1 MGAFLEVALPAFL
14 LVFAGMAA
22 ARAGWIDEAG
32 AKGLNGFVYYLAMPA
47 ALFRA
52 ASEGALLQGF
62 DWRLMAAYFGPTLI
76 LLAAVEA
83 LGRRKPAEERALTG
97 MGACFSNNVFLGM
110 PVIVAH
116 MGSAAAGSMTVII
129 AGTTVLFIGLP
140 VLRIEMARGSGG
152 AVAAALG
159 RALANPLLVA
169 IALGTLWASVSWRL
183 PGPVSVAVD
192 LLAAASAP
200 AALAGLGAA
209 LAGYRIAGDLRDS
222 TALCGLKLLAHPV
235 MVWFAAG
242 AVGLGE
248 FERAVAVLASAMP
261 VGANVFV
268 LAQHYGIYE
277 RRASAAVVLSTLAA
291 MPLAALLMTV
301 FHP

>member
-32 AKGLNGFVYYLAMPA
+32 AKGLNAFVYYLAMPA

-62 DWRLMAAYFGPTLI
+62 DWRLVAAYFGPTLV

-116 MGSAAAGSMTVII
+116 MGSVAAGPMTVII

>member
-116 MGSAAAGSMTVII
+116 MGSAAAGPMTVII

-140 VLRIEMARGSGG
+140 VLRIEIARGSGG

>member
-32 AKGLNGFVYYLAMPA
+32 AKGLNAFVYYLAMPA

-62 DWRLMAAYFGPTLI
+62 DWRLVAAYFGPTLV

-116 MGSAAAGSMTVII
+116 MGSAAAGPMTVII

-277 RRASAAVVLSTLAA
+277 RRSSAAVVLSTLAA
-291 MPLAALLMTV
+291 MPIAALLMTV

>member
-32 AKGLNGFVYYLAMPA
+32 AKGLNAFVYYLAMPA

-62 DWRLMAAYFGPTLI
+62 DWRLVAAYFGPTLV

-116 MGSAAAGSMTVII
+116 MGSAAAGPMTVII

-248 FERAVAVLASAMP
+248 FERAAAVLASAMP

>member
-1 MGAFLEVALPAFL
+1 MGAFLQVALPAFL

-32 AKGLNGFVYYLAMPA
+32 AKGLNAFVYYLAMPA

-62 DWRLMAAYFGPTLI
+62 DWRLVAAYFGPTLV

-116 MGSAAAGSMTVII
+116 MGSAAAGPMTVII

-222 TALCGLKLLAHPV
+222 TALCGLKLLAYPV

-301 FHP
+301 FRP

>member
-1 MGAFLEVALPAFL
+1 MGAFLDVALPAFL
-14 LVFAGMAA
+14 LVFAGAAA

-32 AKGLNGFVYYLAMPA
+32 GKGLNGFVYYLAIPA

-62 DWRLMAAYFGPTLI
+62 DWRLVAAYFGPTLV

-83 LGRRKPAEERALTG
+83 LYRRAPAEERALTG

-116 MGSAAAGSMTVII
+116 MGSAAAGPMTVII

-152 AVAAALG
+152 AAAAALG
-159 RALANPLLVA
+159 RVLANPLLVA
-169 IALGTLWASVSWRL
+169 IALGTLWASMSWRL
-183 PGPVSVAVD
+183 PGPVGVAVD

-222 TALCGLKLLAHPV
+222 TVLGGLKLIAHPV
-235 MVWFAAG
+235 MVWLVAG
-242 AVGLGE
+242 AVGLGA
-248 FERAVAVLASAMP
+248 FETAVAVLAAAMP
-261 VGANVFV
+261 VGANMFV

-277 RRASAAVVLSTLAA
+277 RRSSAAVVLSTLAA
-291 MPLAALLMTV
+291 LPLAALLMTV

>member
-32 AKGLNGFVYYLAMPA
+32 AKGLNAFVYYLAMPA

-62 DWRLMAAYFGPTLI
+62 DWRLVAAYFGPTLV

-116 MGSAAAGSMTVII
+116 MGSAAAGPMTVII

-301 FHP
+301 FHS

>member
-32 AKGLNGFVYYLAMPA
+32 AKGLNAFVYYLAMPA

-62 DWRLMAAYFGPTLI
+62 DWRLVAAYFGPTLV

-116 MGSAAAGSMTVII
+116 MGSVAAGPMTVII

-248 FERAVAVLASAMP
+248 FEQAVAVLASAMP

>member
-32 AKGLNGFVYYLAMPA
+32 AKGLNAFVYYLAMPA

-62 DWRLMAAYFGPTLI
+62 DWRLVAAYFGPTLV

-116 MGSAAAGSMTVII
+116 MGSAAAGPMTVII

-140 VLRIEMARGSGG
+140 VLRIEMTRGSGG

-277 RRASAAVVLSTLAA
+277 RRSSAAVVLSTLAA
-291 MPLAALLMTV
+291 MPIAALLMTV

>member
-1 MGAFLEVALPAFL
+1 MGAFLDVALPAFL
-14 LVFAGMAA
+14 LVFAGAAA

-32 AKGLNGFVYYLAMPA
+32 GKGLNGFVYYLAMPA

-62 DWRLMAAYFGPTLI
+62 DWRLVAAYFGPTLV

-116 MGSAAAGSMTVII
+116 MGGAAAGPMTAII
-129 AGTTVLFIGLP
+129 AVTTVLFIGLP
-140 VLRIEMARGSGG
+140 VLRIEMAKGSHG
-152 AVAAALG
+152 AVAAAVG
-159 RALANPLLVA
+159 GVLANPLLIA
-169 IALGTLWASVSWRL
+169 IALGTLWALLPWRL
-183 PGPVSVAVD
+183 PGPAAVAVD
-192 LLAAASAP
+192 LLAAASSP

-222 TALCGLKLLAHPV
+222 TALCGLKLVAHPL
-235 MVWFAAG
+235 MVWLAAD

-248 FERAVAVLASAMP
+248 FETAVAVLASAMP

-301 FHP
+301 FRP

>member
-32 AKGLNGFVYYLAMPA
+32 AKGLNAFVYYLAMPA

-62 DWRLMAAYFGPTLI
+62 DWRLVAAYFGPTLV

-116 MGSAAAGSMTVII
+116 MGSAAAGPMTVII

>member
-32 AKGLNGFVYYLAMPA
+32 AKGLNAFVYYLAMPA

-62 DWRLMAAYFGPTLI
+62 DWRLVAAYFGPTLV

-116 MGSAAAGSMTVII
+116 MGSAAAGPMTVII

-140 VLRIEMARGSGG
+140 VLRIEMTRGSGG

-291 MPLAALLMTV
+291 MPLAAVLMTV

>member
-62 DWRLMAAYFGPTLI
+62 DWRLVAAYFGPTLV

-116 MGSAAAGSMTVII
+116 MGSAAAGPMTVII

-169 IALGTLWASVSWRL
+169 IALGTLWASVPWRL

-192 LLAAASAP
+192 LLAASSAP

>member
-14 LVFAGMAA
+14 LVFAGAAA

-32 AKGLNGFVYYLAMPA
+32 GKGLNGFVYYLAMPA

-62 DWRLMAAYFGPTLI
+62 DWRLVVAYFGPTLV
-76 LLAAVEA
+76 LLAAAEA
-83 LGRRKPAEERALTG
+83 FGRRAPVEERALTG
-97 MGACFSNNVFLGM
+97 MGACFSNNIFLGM

-116 MGSAAAGSMTVII
+116 MGGAAAGPMTAII
-129 AGTTVLFIGLP
+129 ALTTVLFVGLP
-140 VLRIEMARGSGG
+140 VLRIETARGRRG
-152 AVAAALG
+152 AAAAALG
-159 RALANPLLVA
+159 RVAANPLLIA
-169 IALGTLWASVSWRL
+169 IALGTLWALLPWRL
-183 PGPVSVAVD
+183 PGPAAAAVD
-192 LLAAASAP
+192 LLAAASSP

-209 LAGYRIAGDLRDS
+209 LAAHRIAGDLRDS
-222 TALCGLKLLAHPV
+222 TALCGLKLIAHPV
-235 MVWFAAG
+235 MVWLVAG
-242 AVGLGE
+242 AVGLGP
-248 FERAVAVLASAMP
+248 FETAVAVLAAAMP

-277 RRASAAVVLSTLAA
+277 RRASAAVVLSTFAA
-291 MPLAALLMTV
+291 MPLSALLMTV

>member
-1 MGAFLEVALPAFL
+1 MGAFLDVALPAFL
-14 LVFAGMAA
+14 LVFAGAAA
-22 ARAGWIDEAG
+22 ARARWIDEAG
-32 AKGLNGFVYYLAMPA
+32 GKGLNGFVYYLAMPA

-62 DWRLMAAYFGPTLI
+62 DWRLVAAYFGPTLV
-76 LLAAVEA
+76 LLAVVEA

-116 MGSAAAGSMTVII
+116 MGGAAAGPMTVII

-152 AVAAALG
+152 AAAAALG

-183 PGPVSVAVD
+183 PGPAAVAVD

-268 LAQHYGIYE
+268 LAQHYGVYE

>member
-1 MGAFLEVALPAFL
+1 MGVFLDVALPAFL
-14 LVFAGMAA
+14 LVFAGATA

-32 AKGLNGFVYYLAMPA
+32 GKGLNGFVYYLAMPA

-52 ASEGALLQGF
+52 ASEGALLHGL
-62 DWRLMAAYFGPTLI
+62 DWRLVAAFFGPTLL

-83 LGRRKPAEERALTG
+83 LGRRAPVEQRALTG

-116 MGSAAAGSMTVII
+116 MGGAAAGPMTVII
-129 AGTTVLFIGLP
+129 AVTTVLFIGLP
-140 VLRIEMARGSGG
+140 VLRIEMARGSRG
-152 AVAAALG
+152 AVAAAVG
-159 RALANPLLVA
+159 GVLANPLLIA
-169 IALGTLWASVSWRL
+169 IALGTLWALLPWRL
-183 PGPVSVAVD
+183 PGPAAVVVD
-192 LLAAASAP
+192 LLAAASSP

-209 LAGYRIAGDLRDS
+209 LAGYRIAGNLRDS
-222 TALCGLKLLAHPV
+222 AALCGFKLIAHPA
-235 MVWFAAG
+235 MVWLAAG

-248 FERAVAVLASAMP
+248 FETAVAVLASAMP

-268 LAQHYGIYE
+268 LAQHYGVYE

-301 FHP
+301 FRP

>member
-1 MGAFLEVALPAFL
+1 MALPAFL

-32 AKGLNGFVYYLAMPA
+32 AKGLNAFVYYLAMPA

-62 DWRLMAAYFGPTLI
+62 DWRLVAAYFGPTLV

-116 MGSAAAGSMTVII
+116 MGSAAAGPMTVII